1 MYVPSL
7 STYDCASACQPLI
20 FPVTAALQEGKVN
33 VQAATTAS
41 SESDALHEAVA
52 VPPIPAELGESHEMD
67 MADDMGPGKQLS
79 HNKSTTG

>member
-1 MYVPSL
+1 
-7 STYDCASACQPLI
+7 
-20 FPVTAALQEGKVN
+20 VTAVLQEGKVN
-33 VQAATTAS
+33 LQAATVTTAS

-67 MADDMGPGKQLS
+67 TADDMAPGKQLS